1 MLATPQRSSLAGV
14 CSVPSQHSQ
23 LRLRST
29 QQSQGLGRVPHQPTN
44 THILGLRWTLRT
56 GSVDCFIGVEICW
69 AETRNVGSFIIF
81 QFTIVSMGWYAS
93 RDQGGYLLLDATSYV
108 QLYMIALGRKFLQKK
123 SFQTLLKSLDLI
135 K

>member
-1 MLATPQRSSLAGV
+1 MR
-14 CSVPSQHSQ
+14 SVPSQNSQ

-44 THILGLRWTLRT
+44 TGTYSAFGGHFGQGLWTVLLGWKYAGLRLEMWDL
-56 GSVDCFIGVEICW
+56 S
-69 AETRNVGSFIIF
+69 SSF
-81 QFTIVSMGWYAS
+81 QFPIVSMGWYAS

-108 QLYMIALGRKFLQKK
+108 QLYMIAVGRKFFQKK

>member
-1 MLATPQRSSLAGV
+1 
-14 CSVPSQHSQ
+14 
-23 LRLRST
+23 
-29 QQSQGLGRVPHQPTN
+29 
-44 THILGLRWTLRT
+44 
-56 GSVDCFIGVEICW
+56 
-69 AETRNVGSFIIF
+69 
-81 QFTIVSMGWYAS
+81 MGWYAS